1 MPVST
6 EVVFVQL
13 NNTNGHLYG
22 SILVVGVNG
31 QAPNASVK
39 RRTGTVVG
47 TIAGSTI
54 SLSFDGSALQFGT
67 LSGRS
72 FTMNFPRSDGSLSS
86 VTFTRAS
93 TAAYNSAV
101 QTLRQ
106 HLAQANQAA
115 ANAQALRHEEN
126 KIDSAAATVA
136 ADIGSSGGSSG
147 LVQDQASLASD
158 VQAIPADLQTEGT
171 DVATTQSDEQ
181 KVIAEA
187 QQHPNGNFGS
197 VCLDANGVSLD
208 ANGVSLDAGGV
219 SLDAGGVKRAIATV
233 RSDIQS
239 LTSDFAAFQSIKSGL
254 PTYQSPGAP
263 TQHDVSKAIASANSA
278 IASALSTTNGYIDQ
292 ANADVTTAY
301 GYAAGAYQAGNCSAP
316 PSAPSPQQHIS

>member
-1 MPVST
+1 MATMPVST

-22 SILVVGVNG
+22 SIMVVGVNG

-208 ANGVSLDAGGV
+208 AGGV

>member
-1 MPVST
+1 MATMPVST

-208 ANGVSLDAGGV
+208 LKQA
-219 SLDAGGVKRAIATV
+219 
-233 RSDIQS
+233 
-239 LTSDFAAFQSIKSGL
+239 KS
-254 PTYQSPGAP
+254 
-263 TQHDVSKAIASANSA
+263 
-278 IASALSTTNGYIDQ
+278 
-292 ANADVTTAY
+292 
-301 GYAAGAYQAGNCSAP
+301 
-316 PSAPSPQQHIS
+316 